1 MFRLKNLFPEDTR
14 MVEIAASLSMFF
26 STLPVLIQQ
35 PQTES
40 SIFFWLVVFALTAIV
55 QLGSLLL
62 CDKLEKIRVIAS
74 LVMGGLLTYVGI
86 VHIGDTS
93 AINYVTE
100 LVLGVGNL
108 YAFLVNNQRLTW
120 K

>member
-1 MFRLKNLFPEDTR
+1 MLKNLFPEDTR
-14 MVEIAASLSMFF
+14 ILEIASGVSIFF
-26 STLPVLIQQ
+26 STLPYLFSASESGLTAWLLILM
-35 PQTES
+35 
-40 SIFFWLVVFALTAIV
+40 ITAIV

-62 CDKLEKIRVIAS
+62 CDKLEKVRVIVS
-74 LVMGGLLTYVGI
+74 LAMGGLLTYIGI
-86 VHIGDTS
+86 SHIGDTF

-100 LVLGVGNL
+100 LTLGVGNL